1 MTPTNTTTNLKSDR
15 ALATFSDAIT
25 LEEMDMTVAT
35 CVANLHDSIDSARE
49 AAVEWMQEED
59 EQAAEY
65 LRVYADA
72 LEQKCNWLA
81 RWWKDHDYDESV
93 TVSEALLGWQLFST
107 KTDLIKGNLP
117 GASEEAREAAE
128 NALAWVTSDYAGH
141 PGEGNAWLK
150 AWLQTPHAELGGAM
164 PAEVL
169 HTAAGRRK
177 VERLL
182 DQLPPPPPAVSF
194 IRVARA
200 LGIDVDAL
208 RYRLLSEAG
217 LKEEASWYG
226 DSASVS
232 APERRTWETVPED
245 HDAQQKEQK
254 RDRVRKAPV
263 KGADIRGAHAFGR
276 RSALPQAT
284 VEAIAA
290 VKKAA
295 APVQRLDLILAGAVE
310 TIKEVKDAVVS
321 TAIDLVAVVRHV
333 AGAVRVQAAR
343 QFKRAKR
350 GVAAAAAMLLA
361 SFGASADGP
370 VKHDLRTGVEASNNV
385 SLSTYVL
392 QAATFLQPR
401 TEQEKEVKQCVAK
414 LTDLSPGGGDAFSQ
428 QRAVSSEI
436 ALSQIMMRGLEAAKN
451 DTTAAEECHWHLSN
465 LPIKLQDPQ
474 GEVYVS
480 RSGQAASPSFREQA
494 SDRVGRQLI
503 CASALGGVSRG
514 VLEELK
520 ASPMT
525 SEAQAVEV
533 ARRHIARDLRAEATR
548 VYQADRKIL
557 ATPVLMADGNAGS
570 TKPFAPVSRG
580 GLLVAKSPV
589 GSDEKDG
596 AKYVGDQVSS
606 LAQQTMDIS
615 AIAVGGFLSWTTL
628 RTDGGL
634 AAKYDGSTFSVSRN
648 GMPLFDATTI
658 DGATS
663 RVSIAANGSFT
674 SASPQLAG
682 RTEQLAEL
690 STCALAMN
698 NVAQQLTPRL
708 LKPKMVPPASSK
720 ATQTL
725 LHKADFAQAL
735 AQARSVTTS
744 GELQTDYSDGG
755 MRWRVGAFGFAKN
768 GGASRSGVQV
778 TLGGAVYFDDTH
790 IAGQSYTVNA
800 SASDSSSTGYFAN

>member
-1 MTPTNTTTNLKSDR
+1 MTTPNTHNPHQKADR
-15 ALATFSDAIT
+15 ALAAFSAMT
-25 LEEMDMTVAT
+25 LEDMFTPVAT
-35 CVANLHDSIDSARE
+35 CVANLFSSIEAARE
-49 AAVEWMQEED
+49 AAAEATLED
-59 EQAAEY
+59 DAQAADY
-65 LRVYADA
+65 LLSYVDA
-72 LEQKCNWLA
+72 LEPTFRWLA
-81 RWWKDHDYDESV
+81 RWWKDRDCDESV
-93 TVSEALLGWQLFST
+93 VVAEALLSWKLFST
-107 KTDLIKGNLP
+107 KTDLIKGHRP
-117 GASEEAREAAE
+117 GASAEAREAAE
-128 NALAWVTSDYAGH
+128 DALAWVTSDYDGAGD
-141 PGEGNAWLK
+141 GK
-150 AWLQTPHAELGGAM
+150 A
-164 PAEVL
+164 
-169 HTAAGRRK
+169 AANG
-177 VERLL
+177 
-182 DQLPPPPPAVSF
+182 VSF
-194 IRVARA
+194 VRIARA
-200 LGIDVDAL
+200 VGVDVDAL
-208 RYRLLSEAG
+208 RHRLLSEAG
-217 LKEEASWYG
+217 LKEEASWYA
-226 DSASVS
+226 DSVSVS
-232 APERRTWETVPED
+232 APERLTWETVAED
-245 HDAQQKEQK
+245 HDAQLKEQK

-263 KGADIRGAHAFGR
+263 KGADIRGMHAFGR
-276 RSALPQAT
+276 RDALPQAT
-284 VEAIAA
+284 AEAIAA
-290 VKKAA
+290 VKKAT
-295 APVQRLDLILAGAVE
+295 APAQRLDLILASVAE
-310 TIKEVKDAVVS
+310 TVSELKDAVVS
-321 TAIDLVAVVRHV
+321 TAHDLTALVREV
-333 AGAVRVQAAR
+333 TGVVRVQVAR
-343 QFKRAKR
+343 QFKRAKK
-350 GVAAAAAMLLA
+350 GVAAAVALLA
-361 SFGASADGP
+361 SFSAGADGP
-370 VKHDLRTGVEASNNV
+370 VKYDQRTGVEASNNV

-401 TEQEKEVKQCVAK
+401 TEQEKEVKQCVVR
-414 LTDLSPGGGDAFSQ
+414 LTDLAPGGGDAFSQ

-436 ALSQIMMRGLEAAKN
+436 ALSQLMMRGLEAAKN

-503 CASALGGVSRG
+503 CASALGGVSRS

-520 ASPMT
+520 ASPIT

-533 ARRHIARDLRAEATR
+533 ARRHIVRDLRAEATR
-548 VYQADRKIL
+548 AYQADRKIL
-557 ATPVLMADGNAGS
+557 ATPVLMADGNSGS

-744 GELQTDYSDGG
+744 SQLQTDYSDGG
-755 MRWRVGAFGFAKN
+755 MRWRIGPFGFAKN

-778 TLGGAVYFDDTH
+778 TLGGAVFFDDTH
-790 IAGQSYTVNA
+790 IGGQSYTVNA

>member
-1 MTPTNTTTNLKSDR
+1 MTPTNTTPNLKSDR
-15 ALATFSDAIT
+15 ALAAFSAMT
-25 LEEMDMTVAT
+25 LEDMYIPVAT
-35 CVANLHDSIDSARE
+35 CVANLFDSIESARE
-49 AAVEWMQEED
+49 AAVEATLEED
-59 EQAAEY
+59 TQATEY
-65 LRVYADA
+65 LLAYVDA
-72 LEQKCNWLA
+72 IEPKFLWLS
-81 RWWKDHDYDESV
+81 RWWKDRGYDE
-93 TVSEALLGWQLFST
+93 TVVVAEAFLSWKLFST
-107 KTDLIKGNLP
+107 KTDLIKSNLP
-117 GASEEAREAAE
+117 GASAETREAGE
-128 NALAWVTSDYAGH
+128 DALAWITSDYDGS
-141 PGEGNAWLK
+141 GDGK
-150 AWLQTPHAELGGAM
+150 AAVNG
-164 PAEVL
+164 
-169 HTAAGRRK
+169 
-177 VERLL
+177 
-182 DQLPPPPPAVSF
+182 VSF
-194 IRVARA
+194 VRVARA
-200 LGIDVDAL
+200 LGIDADAL

-232 APERRTWETVPED
+232 APERLTWETVAEN
-245 HDAQQKEQK
+245 HDEQQNEQK
-254 RDRVRKAPV
+254 RADHVRKAPV
-263 KGADIRGAHAFGR
+263 KGTDIRGMHAFGR
-276 RSALPQAT
+276 RDALPQAT

-290 VKKAA
+290 FKKAA

-310 TIKEVKDAVVS
+310 TIKEVKDAVVA
-321 TAIDLVAVVRHV
+321 TEIDLVTVVRHV
-333 AGAVRVQAAR
+333 AGAVRMQVAR
-343 QFKRAKR
+343 QFKRAKK

-370 VKHDLRTGVEASNNV
+370 VKYDQRTGVEASNNV

-392 QAATFLQPR
+392 QAAAFLQPR
-401 TEQEKEVKQCVAK
+401 TEQEREVKQCVAK
-414 LTDLSPGGGDAFSQ
+414 LTDLAPGGGDAFSQ

-436 ALSQIMMRGLEAAKN
+436 ALSQIMLRGLEAAKN
-451 DTTAAEECHWHLSN
+451 DTTAARDCHWHLSN

-503 CASALGGVSRG
+503 CASALGAVSRG

-533 ARRHIARDLRAEATR
+533 ARRHIAKDLRAEATR
-548 VYQADRKIL
+548 VYQADKKML
-557 ATPVLMADGNAGS
+557 SVPVLMADGNSGS
-570 TKPFAPVSRG
+570 TRPYAPVSRG
-580 GLLVAKSPV
+580 GLLIARSPV

-606 LAQQTMDIS
+606 LAQQTMDVS
-615 AIAVGGFLSWTTL
+615 TIAVGGFLAWTTS
-628 RTDGGL
+628 RTESGL
-634 AAKYDGSTFSVSRN
+634 AGKYDGAAFSVSKN
-648 GMPLFDATTI
+648 GMPLFDASTI
-658 DGATS
+658 DGASS

-674 SASPQLAG
+674 SSSPQLAG

-708 LKPKMVPPASSK
+708 LKPSMVPPASSK
-720 ATQTL
+720 AMQTL

-735 AQARSVTTS
+735 AQARSVTAS
-744 GELQTDYSDGG
+744 GQLQTDYSDGG
-755 MRWRVGAFGFAKN
+755 MRWRIGPFGFAKN

-778 TLGGAVYFDDTH
+778 TLGGAVFFDDAH

-800 SASDSSSTGYFAN
+800 SASDSSSTAYFGN